1 MMAMK
6 VGREAMVLSFE
17 QGFRF
22 VALTMLAGLVLVLLL
37 KPAKPGVDVS
47 AAH

>member
-1 MMAMK
+1 
-6 VGREAMVLSFE
+6 MVLSFE

-37 KPAKPGVDVS
+37 EPAKPGVEVGG
-47 AAH
+47 AH